1 MRVYSHGHPMGCS
14 LCVFAVNNQYMTC
27 VQCESRSDAYLSPM
41 SLDTRSTATATSR
54 IPSTHHLKS
63 RCSVTSTDD
72 LRVRVREREGSQNA
86 PALVRASHG
95 VGQLGT
101 VRWSCSNNK
110 QHDHQQGPG
119 GRKTSGVARE
129 TRRSTQR
136 TRHELLHRDDR
147 SAPNL
152 HRARTNSVRSPR
164 ACRATPRPRRTEAR
178 GHAPRPLSRKR
189 AARSQL

>member
-1 MRVYSHGHPMGCS
+1 MYSHGHPMGCS

-110 QHDHQQGPG
+110 HTEYVPSKGIRSLFRKNNKQHDHQHDHQQGPG
-119 GRKTSGVARE
+119 GRKTSGVARK

-152 HRARTNSVRSPR
+152 HSSEDEQRQVAQSLQSH
-164 ACRATPRPRRTEAR
+164 
-178 GHAPRPLSRKR
+178 G
-189 AARSQL
+189 